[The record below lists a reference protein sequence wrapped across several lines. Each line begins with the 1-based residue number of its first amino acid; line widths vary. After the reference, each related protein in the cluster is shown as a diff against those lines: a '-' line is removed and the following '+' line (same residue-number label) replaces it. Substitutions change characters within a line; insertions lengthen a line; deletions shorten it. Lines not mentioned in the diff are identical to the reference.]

1 MGISLAPYGG
11 PFIYIYQAGAQ
22 RTLGLLLRF
31 TAFKLH
37 RFTCTTLPTAK
48 AGTAQTCH
56 WHLWALPLA
65 ATRKPR
71 AAACSNG
78 LHRGTDNQPVCGT
91 VPLSGLVDAS
101 LHFPSGALIADHTKS
116 GAHARC
122 NEQQRR
128 NG

>member
-1 MGISLAPYGG
+1 MTEKRSARHYTDN
-11 PFIYIYQAGAQ
+11 YYQAVAK
-22 RTLGLLLRF
+22 RTPVALASPLCF
-31 TAFKLH
+31 TALKRH
-37 RFTCTTLPTAK
+37 RTTFPTAK

-65 ATRKPR
+65 ARRKPP

-78 LHRGTDNQPVCGT
+78 LHRGTDNRPVCGT
-91 VPLSGLVDAS
+91 VPLSGLVEAS
-101 LHFPSGALIADHTKS
+101 LHFPPGALIADHTKS

>member
-22 RTLGLLLRF
+22 RTLGLLLPF

-37 RFTCTTLPTAK
+37 RITCTTLPTAK

-56 WHLWALPLA
+56 WHPWAIALVA
-65 ATRKPR
+65 KDTPR
-71 AAACSNG
+71 AALPSNG
-78 LHRGTDNQPVCGT
+78 MHRGNDNGPVCGT
-91 VPLSGLVDAS
+91 VPLSGLIEAPQHS
-101 LHFPSGALIADHTKS
+101 WTAEHAKG

-122 NEQQRR
+122 MEHQWRTW
-128 NG
+128 